1 MRHSAHP
8 IPLSSRSA
16 RARHGFTLVELMVVV
31 ALVAVLGGIL
41 VRFSA
46 NVQNSYNQSIRL
58 AALAED
64 ARAIFAL
71 LSRDLRLSTTR
82 ADDTPGNSIRIHQ
95 PDESQIWFVTA
106 NEAGSGQGSS
116 LVEVAYRL
124 EGTELQR
131 AEIDDRVSVWNPYGN
146 RNDIGAL
153 DLSSLTEADKAIVKG
168 YQTVAD
174 RVVGFTLVCYDSRL
188 VSLAPNQSTQ
198 SPAMVGV
205 TLALLDS
212 KSFQHWQRLATAAER
227 DEFARTRARVFR
239 KMIQIPSVQFTRE

>member
-1 MRHSAHP
+1 MRHPNQP
-8 IPLSSRSA
+8 IKSSRRSA
-16 RARHGFTLVELMVVV
+16 RSRHGFTLVELLVVV

-95 PDESQIWFVTA
+95 PNASQIWFVTA
-106 NEAGSGQGSS
+106 NESGSGEGSS

-124 EGTELQR
+124 AGTELQR
-131 AEIDDRVSVWNPYGN
+131 AEIDDRVPLWNPYGD
-146 RNDIGAL
+146 RKDIGGL
-153 DLSSLTEADKAIVKG
+153 DLSSLTEAQQDIVKG
-168 YQTVAD
+168 YQVVAD
-174 RVVGFTLVCYDSRL
+174 RVIGFSLVCYDPRL
-188 VSLAPNQSTQ
+188 VSMLPNQSTQ

-205 TLALLDS
+205 TLTLLDS
-212 KSFQHWQRLATAAER
+212 KSFQHWQRLPAAER
-227 DEFARTRARVFR
+227 PAYANTRARVFR
-239 KMIQIPSVQFTRE
+239 KMIQIPSVQFTSE